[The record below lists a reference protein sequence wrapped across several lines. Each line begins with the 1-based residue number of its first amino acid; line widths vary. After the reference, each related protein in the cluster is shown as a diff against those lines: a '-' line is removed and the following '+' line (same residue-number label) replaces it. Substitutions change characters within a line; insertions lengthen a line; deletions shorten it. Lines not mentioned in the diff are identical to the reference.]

1 MRTRLWSCLGWRR
14 FPRDMTAFEAR
25 RFVSAFRG
33 PSSLAPAILLTSPI
47 GCGAVAR
54 VVLRDQASNA
64 SACSSLPRT
73 WVSGRRSTGPGGGEE
88 DDGRPDIIQKI
99 PSG

>member
-54 VVLRDQASNA
+54 VVEAPVAGSSVTLDRYRLARQAREELVGLHNSI
-64 SACSSLPRT
+64 
-73 WVSGRRSTGPGGGEE
+73 GP
-88 DDGRPDIIQKI
+88 KI
-99 PSG
+99 TPLLA